1 VPNDNVKMVFS
12 GHYHSAQKTVSRI
25 DSDGDGKADRNVL
38 NLLFDYQAMDEGG
51 MGFLRLMHV
60 NTKNATM
67 EVRTYSPS
75 IHKYG
80 SQTVASS
87 SFTPSDEQFTVDL
100 KELGVQPQ
108 TADSS
113 AKRLATDAFAAD
125 LQGSTLIASAKAVS
139 ASGSAEQQRVG
150 LVRGLSDGVK
160 SLSKGNADALT
171 ATVTWKNASAGTHGW
186 YAVVTNQ
193 YGGSTTTA
201 VSYVSAAGKTADVE
215 PGGGAGTGGNG
226 ANNGNGASGAHG
238 TSGAD
243 AQAKAGKAVTVV
255 RGGLARTGVNA
266 AFMAIAV
273 AVLAALGVGLRWLKA
288 VKR

>member
-1 VPNDNVKMVFS
+1 
-12 GHYHSAQKTVSRI
+12 
-25 DSDGDGKADRNVL
+25 
-38 NLLFDYQAMDEGG
+38 
-51 MGFLRLMHV
+51 MHV